1 MNSKHYIAI
10 SICLMAAFTIGLIS
24 WSEARQAREQLQS
37 TLATDKQLLAQLD
50 ASERERAS
58 NLKDSLAAI
67 AAIKREVNSPD
78 QILRTLP
85 QYLPLPQPLTV
96 LNTSQMQPRTSNV
109 PIEVSAGSSSG
120 AAAPTKSVRQANQK
134 RDEAKVIQNSAAE
147 SNPKIGQTP
156 PQQFPDPPPV
166 EMPQTDLKPLFD
178 FVQDCRV
185 CKAQLA
191 AAQASLK
198 DEQSR
203 SATLTQERDAAV
215 KAARGGSFWTRLK
228 HDATWFAVGIAAGAV
243 ATRHLP

>member
-1 MNSKHYIAI
+1 MNLKHYIAI

-67 AAIKREVNSPD
+67 AAIKREVNTPD
-78 QILRTLP
+78 QILRALP

-96 LNTSQMQPRTSNV
+96 VEAPQALPKTSNV
-109 PIEVSAGSSSG
+109 PIAVSAASSSG
-120 AAAPTKSVRQANQK
+120 AAGPSKSGRQANQN
-134 RDEAKVIQNSAAE
+134 RSEARVIQNTVAE
-147 SNPKIGQTP
+147 SNPKN
-156 PQQFPDPPPV
+156 PQPLPHQLPDAPAV
-166 EMPQTDLKPLFD
+166 EMPQADLKPLFD

-203 SATLTQERDAAV
+203 SAALTQERDAAV
-215 KAARGGSFWTRLK
+215 KAARGGSFWTRVK
-228 HDATWFAVGIAAGAV
+228 HSATWFAIGVAAGAV
-243 ATRHLP
+243 ATRRLP